1 MTARD
6 FVKPDYTYRVTVDR
20 VVDGDTVDV
29 LIDVGFKTT
38 VFKRLRLL
46 DLDTEELRDSDPARR
61 VKAYEAKERMEA
73 LLAEADRVYVQTYL
87 DSTGKYGRLLANI
100 WVEKDDVLTNVNSQM
115 VEEGFQ
121 KEPKA

>member
-1 MTARD
+1 MARE
-6 FVKPDYTYRVTVDR
+6 FTKPDYTYRVTVDR

-46 DLDTEELRDSDPARR
+46 ELDTEEMRDRDEVRR
-61 VKAYEAKERMEA
+61 ENANLAKERMEQI
-73 LLAEADRVYVQTYL
+73 LAEADRVYVQTYL

-100 WVEKDDVLTNVNSQM
+100 WVETDDQLTNVNQQM
-115 VEEGFQ
+115 IAEGFQ
-121 KEPKA
+121 KVPK